1 MNAYEVIKTVRLTEK
16 SQESTT
22 LDKYT
27 FEVHPNADKL
37 LIKRAVREVF
47 EREVK
52 SVNVMQRRG
61 KTKRTRYGTGK
72 KPDKKIAIVTLMPGQ
87 APIELF

>member
-27 FEVHPNADKL
+27 FEVHPNADKTQ
-37 LIKRAVREVF
+37 IKRAVREVF

-52 SVNVMQRRG
+52 SVNVMNRGG
-61 KTKRTRYGTGK
+61 KTKRTRYGIGTK
-72 KPDKKIAIVTLMPGQ
+72 ADKKIAIVTLTPGQ
-87 APIELF
+87 EPIELF

>member
-16 SQESTT
+16 SRESTT

-27 FEVHPNADKL
+27 FEVHPDADKIQ
-37 LIKRAVREVF
+37 IKRAVREVF

-52 SVNVMQRRG
+52 SVNVMNRMG
-61 KTKRTRYGTGK
+61 KTKRTRYGIGK
-72 KPDKKIAIVTLMPGQ
+72 KADKKIAIVTLKDGQ
-87 APIELF
+87 DPIELF

>member
-1 MNAYEVIKTVRLTEK
+1 MNAYQVIKTVRLTEK

-27 FEVHPNADKL
+27 FEVHPDADKL
-37 LIKRAVREVF
+37 QIKRAVREVF

-52 SVNVMQRRG
+52 SVNVMNRAG
-61 KTKRTRYGTGK
+61 KTKRTRYGYGK
-72 KPDKKIAIVTLMPGQ
+72 KADKKIAIVTLKAGQ
-87 APIELF
+87 EPIELF